1 MLKALKQKVLL
12 ANLDLVKYDL
22 VTLTWGNVS
31 GIDREKNLVVIKASG
46 VDYDKMIIEDMV
58 VVDLTGKVVE
68 GNLRP
73 SSDTPTHIELYKNFE
88 SIGGITHSHSEYATI
103 FAQACKEIPCL
114 GTTHADHFYGNV
126 PLTRFL
132 TKEEVDENYELN
144 TGKIIIERFKD
155 LDPVETPGVLLAG
168 HAPFTWGKTPAE
180 SVRNNLILER
190 VAKMAFSALLLNPET
205 ETLPEFILNKHYLR
219 KHGPD
224 AYYGQTKTRNKQ

>member
-180 SVRNNLILER
+180 SVTNNLILER